1 MVRVNRVLI
10 CSVLWSLAFGGEV
23 YAQGAAAGQAQ
34 GGEASQSSERI
45 GRVAGQRTS
54 LLSGNL
60 VTPAKEGGKRT
71 HTVVDGDTLWDLSAE
86 YMLDPMMWPALWS
99 YNPQVT
105 NPHWIYPGDTIY
117 LEPKS
122 EEAAELT
129 TFEDEGPVSPTFV
142 RSGTKVRGTIT
153 VPGIYLTELP
163 ETRGH
168 ILFSDQEKHMLAP
181 LDEVQIDFVDI
192 EQRKNVRQG
201 VRYTVFEEAKPV
213 KFSEGDLELHKL
225 VRLGMIEVIDPHANT
240 LSTARIIQGSRE
252 IERGNLIIPNS
263 ELVFT
268 IQRKHNRKSLEGRII
283 DTIDPISQIGAEQ
296 FVIINRG
303 SEDGVETGNR
313 FVIFE
318 QREGLNRL
326 DTGEDAETQYAA
338 EERKNKEKNG
348 EKDEDSDPRDSRI
361 KHVDNTSWIFG
372 YETRAPEFPERDDLS
387 DIYGDREYTT
397 ADLPL
402 RKVGEV
408 LVIDTK
414 DKFCTGMVMNSAHE
428 VMVDTRVVLI
438 RGF

>member
-1 MVRVNRVLI
+1 MVRACKMMI
-10 CSVLWSLAFGGEV
+10 CASVLTFLTVAPAFAQNQPSGDGNAASGG
-23 YAQGAAAGQAQ
+23 
-34 GGEASQSSERI
+34 GGSERI
-45 GRVAGQRTS
+45 GSVAGQRTS
-54 LLSGNL
+54 LSSGKF
-60 VTPAKEGGKRT
+60 VSPARSNAKRT
-71 HTVVDGDTLWDLSAE
+71 HTVVDGDTLWDLSSQ
-86 YMLDPMMWPALWS
+86 YLSDPMMWPALWS

-117 LEPKS
+117 LEPAS
-122 EEAAELT
+122 DDAASQTLYEEEV
-129 TFEDEGPVSPTFV
+129 PVAPTFV
-142 RSGTKVRGTIT
+142 RSGTKVRGTIN

-168 ILFSDQEKHMLAP
+168 ILFSDQAKHMLAP

-201 VRYTVFEEAKPV
+201 TRYTVFEEAEPV
-213 KFSEGDLELHKL
+213 VFTEGDLELHKL
-225 VRLGMIEVIDPHANT
+225 VRIGMIEVIDPHADT
-240 LSTARIIQGSRE
+240 LSTARIIQGTRE

-263 ELVFT
+263 DLIFT
-268 IQRKHNRKSLEGRII
+268 LQRRPNRKSLEGRII
-283 DTIDPISQIGAEQ
+283 DTIEPISQISADQ

-303 SEDGVETGNR
+303 LEDGVEAGNR

-318 QREGLNRL
+318 QREGLDRL
-326 DTGEDAETQYAA
+326 AYGESETQYAA
-338 EERKNKEKNG
+338 SERKDGK
-348 EKDEDSDPRDSRI
+348 KDEDEESDPRDSKI
-361 KHVDNTSWIFG
+361 KRGGSHSWVLG

-387 DIYGDREYTT
+387 DIYGDRDYTT

-402 RKVGEV
+402 RKIGEV
-408 LVIDTK
+408 LVVDSK